1 MVQLRTV
8 LEMKAVLPSRVDA
21 STAHDKSVSARTG
34 LINTCF
40 MVNDSDAGTYLPNDQ
55 IDIQKEYLAE
65 ASKYVL
71 IGGETCEVPTTT
83 RRDNCTNARAEL
95 ARYHFTYLND
105 IFYGPTI
112 DAWKR
117 DGCFDEIADKLSYRV
132 ELLRSTIAKSTKAG
146 TPFNAKVTLRNIG
159 YAAP

>member
-8 LEMKAVLPSRVDA
+8 LEMKAVQPSRVDA

-34 LINTCF
+34 LINACF
-40 MVNDSDAGTYLPNDQ
+40 MVNDSDAGTYLPSDQ

-83 RRDNCTNARAEL
+83 RRDNCTNTR
-95 ARYHFTYLND
+95 RQ
-105 IFYGPTI
+105 
-112 DAWKR
+112 
-117 DGCFDEIADKLSYRV
+117 V
-132 ELLRSTIAKSTKAG
+132 STKFCSHCTTLFRHWRPIRLTAFAPPMKPSGKRAAAG
-146 TPFNAKVTLRNIG
+146 TD
-159 YAAP
+159 